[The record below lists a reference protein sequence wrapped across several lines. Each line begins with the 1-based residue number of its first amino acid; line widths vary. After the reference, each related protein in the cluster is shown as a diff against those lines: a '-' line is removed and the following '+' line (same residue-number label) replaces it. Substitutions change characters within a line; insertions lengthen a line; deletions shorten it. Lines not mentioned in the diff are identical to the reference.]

1 MDSISIVRHNN
12 VKTLN
17 RSIYKK
23 SFEVKV
29 FSKSEELSYLKRLVD
44 KSRYN
49 DSLVFEKLFFRFNNR
64 PTNGGY
70 YLKNKYLYLTT
81 KGIISY
87 LGAREEKQATELDD
101 YIIKVIQGWLDKDKE
116 SKINIISLGAAD
128 SIEES
133 KILAQ
138 FEAASLKRIN
148 YIPVDVSPMLI
159 QLGINNFAA
168 NKSLSKLNVSSI
180 VSDIWDL
187 AYYIEDSKND
197 AVKSERR
204 KEFFGAGK
212 RLFLLLGSTFGSYP
226 ESDFLKQI
234 VELMDDK
241 DTLLIGYQKV
251 GDKFSD
257 SALYSDPDFLLA
269 PLTYIP
275 YFYGYSQYPGSF
287 LKTSDSLQH
296 NGDISDIPNS
306 KSIARYICSERK
318 PRDNKESKIYLTWN
332 TQYESDDLVT
342 WLREFPIKEYK
353 LDASYDNNGP
363 NIIMVTK
370 KRDDNASISYEAD
383 YQNPVPSL
391 NHSNYYK
398 SFEVKVFSKSEELSF
413 LQGIKQDRDYID
425 QQVFYKLFCQYEIK
439 DVRSDYYLKNKYLY
453 VTTNGIIDYLRLYEA
468 QQISLSDFFEFEKN
482 ELKDIIY
489 DLLEQIE
496 RDPNQGALSI
506 VSLGAAISDKEMT
519 VFEDVLND
527 NKRYEDIIKYYPVDI
542 SPMLIQLGINTFS
555 SKKTFEK
562 FDVKSIVADFWS
574 LADYIREVEKEE
586 KARRASFF
594 GKGKRLFI
602 VLGGTFGNYS
612 EKEFLDQIV
621 ELMDEGDE
629 LMISVKLQQE
639 DKPYSPDLDY
649 RNLPGNEGFLL
660 EPLTFIPMYSGYSKY
675 YRNYLITDSR
685 SNLSEGDEELRFI
698 SVIPKSQST
707 VPYIETDRLDG
718 GLGKSK
724 IRLAWS
730 TRYDSTSL
738 KEWFSDTYKLGKPG
752 EEVYKLGF
760 CKDSKGNDWYHR
772 EQKRNNYSVMRL
784 KKVRVQY
791 GTEIRKVLYDHALDT
806 DSECMA
812 VFRDLEEKKLLDKA
826 LYDKILDA
834 ATQRYRKRKK
844 IKDCLL
850 EKQKAN

>member
-342 WLREFPIKEYK
+342 WL
-353 LDASYDNNGP
+353 
-363 NIIMVTK
+363 
-370 KRDDNASISYEAD
+370 
-383 YQNPVPSL
+383 
-391 NHSNYYK
+391 H
-398 SFEVKVFSKSEELSF
+398 
-413 LQGIKQDRDYID
+413 
-425 QQVFYKLFCQYEIK
+425 
-439 DVRSDYYLKNKYLY
+439 
-453 VTTNGIIDYLRLYEA
+453 
-468 QQISLSDFFEFEKN
+468 
-482 ELKDIIY
+482 
-489 DLLEQIE
+489 E
-496 RDPNQGALSI
+496 RFT
-506 VSLGAAISDKEMT
+506 ET
-519 VFEDVLND
+519 
-527 NKRYEDIIKYYPVDI
+527 
-542 SPMLIQLGINTFS
+542 
-555 SKKTFEK
+555 
-562 FDVKSIVADFWS
+562 
-574 LADYIREVEKEE
+574 
-586 KARRASFF
+586 
-594 GKGKRLFI
+594 
-602 VLGGTFGNYS
+602 
-612 EKEFLDQIV
+612 
-621 ELMDEGDE
+621 EGDQ
-629 LMISVKLQQE
+629 V
-639 DKPYSPDLDY
+639 D
-649 RNLPGNEGFLL
+649 RGRR
-660 EPLTFIPMYSGYSKY
+660 SGSKY
-675 YRNYLITDSR
+675 YFLPTCSIEENLDGIPGGLILLGRIGCDLVDGTM
-685 SNLSEGDEELRFI
+685 EVGIVMLRH
-698 SVIPKSQST
+698 VHPLVYHRRGT
-707 VPYIETDRLDG
+707 LDG
-718 GLGKSK
+718 GRVVQIDK
-724 IRLAWS
+724 RLA
-730 TRYDSTSL
+730 
-738 KEWFSDTYKLGKPG
+738 
-752 EEVYKLGF
+752 VYRAR
-760 CKDSKGNDWYHR
+760 KGR
-772 EQKRNNYSVMRL
+772 EQLPEFFYIHFQHIFRGVCKFEKLIFLLTLISYKFAQYITFPHHDRLHLRYYSRTL
-784 KKVRVQY
+784 PYPGRRGQSRH
-791 GTEIRKVLYDHALDT
+791 GLRT
-806 DSECMA
+806 
-812 VFRDLEEKKLLDKA
+812 
-826 LYDKILDA
+826 
-834 ATQRYRKRKK
+834 
-844 IKDCLL
+844 
-850 EKQKAN
+850 

>member
-1 MDSISIVRHNN
+1 MDSISIVRPK

-23 SFEVKV
+23 TFEVKV

-44 KSRYN
+44 KNRFN
-49 DSLVFEKLFFRFNNR
+49 DALVFDKLCFRFKDR
-64 PTNGGY
+64 PSKGGY

-81 KGIISY
+81 KGLISY
-87 LGAREEKQATELDD
+87 LGAREQEQTSKVEQ
-101 YIIKVIQGWLDKDKE
+101 YIIRFIQGWLDEDTK
-116 SKINIISLGAAD
+116 SKINIISLGAGD
-128 SIEES
+128 SIKES
-133 KILAQ
+133 KIFAQ
-138 FEAASLKRIN
+138 FKVASLRRIN

-168 NKSLSKLNVSSI
+168 NNTLKNLNVSSI

-187 AYYIEDSKND
+187 AASIDDAKEEVAKSKM
-197 AVKSERR
+197 R
-204 KEFFGAGK
+204 KDYFGEGK

-234 VELMDDK
+234 VDHLMDDEN
-241 DTLLIGYQKV
+241 TLLIGFQKV
-251 GDKFSD
+251 GDKFCEES
-257 SALYSDPDFLLA
+257 LYSDPGFLLA

-287 LKTSDSLQH
+287 LKTTEFLH

-306 KSIARYICSERK
+306 KSLARYINLENGRQAK
-318 PRDNKESKIYLTWN
+318 DKRKIYLTWD
-332 TQYESDDLVT
+332 THYVPEDLVD
-342 WLREFPIKEYK
+342 WLSKFPIEKHK
-353 LDASYDNNGP
+353 LTASLENECP
-363 NIIMVTK
+363 NIVKVIKDKSDIANTP
-370 KRDDNASISYEAD
+370 YEAN
-383 YQNPVPSL
+383 YENSYSI
-391 NHSNYYK
+391 NHSVYYK
-398 SFEVKVFSKSEELSF
+398 SFDVKVFSKSEELSF
-413 LQGIKQDRDYID
+413 LQGIKKERDYLD

-468 QQISLSDFFEFEKN
+468 QQISLSDFFDFEKN

-496 RDPNQGALSI
+496 RDKKQGALSI

-519 VFEDVLND
+519 VFEDVLNE
-527 NKRYEDIIKYYPVDI
+527 NKRYQDKIKYYPVDI

-574 LADYIREVEKEE
+574 LADYIREVEKEA

-594 GKGKRLFI
+594 GKGKRLFN

-639 DKPYSPDLDY
+639 NRPYSPDLDY

-707 VPYIETDRLDG
+707 VPYIETDRFDG

-738 KEWFSDTYKLGKPG
+738 KEWFSDTYKLGNPG
-752 EEVYKLGF
+752 EEVYKLEF

-784 KKVRVQY
+784 RKARVQY
-791 GTEIRKVLYDHALDT
+791 GTEIQKVLSDYSLDR
-806 DSECMA
+806 DADCMA
-812 VFRDLEEKKLLDKA
+812 AFTFLEEKKLLDKA
-826 LYDKILDA
+826 FYDSILDA
-834 ATQRYRKRKK
+834 AKQFSKRNSIKK
-844 IKDCLL
+844 CLL
-850 EKQKAN
+850 NKQKAD